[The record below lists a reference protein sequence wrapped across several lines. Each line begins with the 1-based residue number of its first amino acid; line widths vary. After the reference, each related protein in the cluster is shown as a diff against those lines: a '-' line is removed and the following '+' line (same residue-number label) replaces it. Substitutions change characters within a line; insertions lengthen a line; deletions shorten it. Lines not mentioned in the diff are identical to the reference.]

1 MWRGWGGEGDDV
13 TAANRVVSVPKELH
27 LDYIVAAANLKA
39 FCCVSATVRYEP
51 FSVWQ
56 FLFSKTHCVLS
67 GYYFCAVLRE
77 GIHSVGPVHCARGAH
92 PAAVPG
98 LFPGEWFLSQ
108 PSVTYQNQFVVF

>member
-1 MWRGWGGEGDDV
+1 MCRKWVPYFGPDWGFE
-13 TAANRVVSVPKELH
+13 N
-27 LDYIVAAANLKA
+27 
-39 FCCVSATVRYEP
+39 CCVRATVRYDP
-51 FSVWQ
+51 SV
-56 FLFSKTHCVLS
+56 FGSSCSVKPTGVLS

-108 PSVTYQNQFVVF
+108 PSVTYQNWFVVF